1 MGVKMANCE
10 ELNNIVENLD
20 YKILFENASKIDELL
35 KEDIIL
41 DDILSENLFV
51 LSFELLDMIK
61 SNPKHYNISNINDNE
76 IVKALSS
83 IIRKMELSFI
93 EF

>member
-1 MGVKMANCE
+1 MV
-10 ELNNIVENLD
+10 
-20 YKILFENASKIDELL
+20 
-35 KEDIIL
+35 
-41 DDILSENLFV
+41 
-51 LSFELLDMIK
+51 K
-61 SNPKHYNISNINDNE
+61 SNPKHYNISDINDNE

>member
-1 MGVKMANCE
+1 MENYE
-10 ELNNIVENLD
+10 ELNNLIKDLD
-20 YKILFENASKIDELL
+20 YKVLFANSLKIDELL
-35 KEDIIL
+35 KDDIIL

-51 LSFELLDMIK
+51 LSFELLDMVK
-61 SNPKHYNISNINDNE
+61 SNPKHYNISDINDNE

>member
-1 MGVKMANCE
+1 MENYE
-10 ELNNIVENLD
+10 ESNNLIKDLD
-20 YKILFENASKIDELL
+20 YKVLFANSLKIDELL
-35 KEDIIL
+35 K

>member
-1 MGVKMANCE
+1 MENYE
-10 ELNNIVENLD
+10 ELNNLIKDLD
-20 YKILFENASKIDELL
+20 YQVLFANSLKIDELL
-35 KEDIIL
+35 KDDIIL

-51 LSFELLDMIK
+51 LSFELLDMVK
-61 SNPKHYNISNINDNE
+61 SNPKHYNISDINDNE

>member
-1 MGVKMANCE
+1 MENYE
-10 ELNNIVENLD
+10 ELNNLIKDLD
-20 YKILFENASKIDELL
+20 YKVLFANSLKIDELL
-35 KEDIIL
+35 KDDIIL

>member
-1 MGVKMANCE
+1 MENCE
-10 ELNNIVENLD
+10 ELNNLIKDLD
-20 YKILFENASKIDELL
+20 YKVLFANSLKIDELL
-35 KEDIIL
+35 KDDIIL

>member
-1 MGVKMANCE
+1 MENCE
-10 ELNNIVENLD
+10 ELNNLIKDLD
-20 YKILFENASKIDELL
+20 YKVLFANSLKIDELL
-35 KEDIIL
+35 K